1 MKIFKIFCYLDNALM
16 LYFMCEQKAIWC
28 IKSNYKQCIENA
40 GERQRQI
47 QDLQA
52 ANAGLTSENNLL
64 RDQNGALKIFTRR
77 LFVKRWEKVLL
88 ILIN

>member
-1 MKIFKIFCYLDNALM
+1 MLLEQSHLRLLLVWNKNNTNAFHL
-16 LYFMCEQKAIWC
+16 
-28 IKSNYKQCIENA
+28 NYKQCIENA

-64 RDQNGALKIFTRR
+64 RDQNGALKSSLEQLVCQTQ
-77 LFVKRWEKVLL
+77 EKVLL

>member
-1 MKIFKIFCYLDNALM
+1 M
-16 LYFMCEQKAIWC
+16 L
-28 IKSNYKQCIENA
+28 

-64 RDQNGALKIFTRR
+64 RDQM
-77 LFVKRWEKVLL
+77 V
-88 ILIN
+88 